1 MSPLECGLYVVATPI
16 GNLGDITLR
25 GIEVLMLAD
34 RIACED
40 TRVTR
45 KLLSRHSIKTK
56 VTSYHDH
63 NANTV
68 RPVLIQEIKNGG
80 TVALVCDAGMPSISD
95 PGYKLI
101 RDSILA
107 GLYVTV
113 VPGASAGLSG
123 LVLSGLPTD
132 RFLFLGYLPSKSQQR
147 RNTLEE
153 ISGISASLIFYESP
167 GRLVNSLKDML
178 CVLGDRPAAVLR
190 ELTKLHEEV
199 RRGSLNELWAH
210 YADNAKPRGEIVVV
224 VGPALEIEKISDK
237 EIANILGERLKNLS
251 VRDAVFE
258 VAAITKQSR
267 KKIYMMAINLKT
279 QLKPGNS

>member
-1 MSPLECGLYVVATPI
+1 MSHLKCGLYVVATPI
-16 GNLGDITLR
+16 GNLGDVTLR

-56 VTSYHDH
+56 LTSYHDH
-63 NANTV
+63 NAHTM
-68 RPVLIQEIKNGG
+68 RPFLIQKIKNGG

-101 RDSILA
+101 RDSIAA

-132 RFLFLGYLPSKSQQR
+132 RFLFVGYLPSKSKQR
-147 RNTLEE
+147 TDTLEE
-153 ISGISASLIFYESP
+153 ISGISASLIFQEAP
-167 GRLVNSLKDML
+167 KRLVNSLKDMAS
-178 CVLGDRPAAVLR
+178 VFGDRSAAVLR

-199 RRGSLNELWAH
+199 RRGSLNELWT
-210 YADNAKPRGEIVVV
+210 YYDKNAEPRGEFVVV
-224 VGPALEIEKISDK
+224 VGPPNQTEKTSDIEL
-237 EIANILGERLKNLS
+237 ANILGERLKTLS
-251 VRDAVFE
+251 VRDAVIE
-258 VAAITKQSR
+258 VAAITNQSR
-267 KKIYMMAINLKT
+267 KKIYKIAINLQT
-279 QLKPGNS
+279 RI

>member
-1 MSPLECGLYVVATPI
+1 MSPLACGLYVVATPI

-56 VTSYHDH
+56 LTSYHDH
-63 NANTV
+63 NADKV
-68 RPVLIQEIKNGG
+68 RPFLIQEIKNGG
-80 TVALVCDAGMPSISD
+80 TVALVCDAGMPSVSD

-101 RDSILA
+101 RDSIVA

-132 RFLFLGYLPSKSQQR
+132 RF
-147 RNTLEE
+147 
-153 ISGISASLIFYESP
+153 
-167 GRLVNSLKDML
+167 
-178 CVLGDRPAAVLR
+178 
-190 ELTKLHEEV
+190 
-199 RRGSLNELWAH
+199 
-210 YADNAKPRGEIVVV
+210 
-224 VGPALEIEKISDK
+224 
-237 EIANILGERLKNLS
+237 
-251 VRDAVFE
+251 VFE
-258 VAAITKQSR
+258 GFLPAKRSQR
-267 KKIYMMAINLKT
+267 Y
-279 QLKPGNS
+279 

>member
-45 KLLSRHSIKTK
+45 KLLSRYTIKTK

-68 RPVLIQEIKNGG
+68 RPVLIKEIKSGG

-101 RDSILA
+101 RDSIVA

-132 RFLFLGYLPSKSQQR
+132 RFLFLGYLSSKSQQR

-153 ISGISASLIFYESP
+153 ISGISASLIFHENP
-167 GRLVNSLKDML
+167 ERLVRSLKDMSFI
-178 CVLGDRPAAVLR
+178 LGDRQAAVLR

-199 RRGSLNELWAH
+199 CRGSLNELWAH
-210 YADNAKPRGEIVVV
+210 YAHSAKPKGEIVVV
-224 VGPALEIEKISDK
+224 VGPANDIEKISDK
-237 EIANILGERLKNLS
+237 EISTILGERLKVLS

-258 VAAITKQSR
+258 VAAITKQAR
-267 KKIYMMAINLKT
+267 KKIYMMAIKLQT
-279 QLKPGNS
+279 RS

>member
-56 VTSYHDH
+56 LTSYHDH
-63 NANTV
+63 NADKV
-68 RPVLIQEIKNGG
+68 RPFLIQEIKNGG
-80 TVALVCDAGMPSISD
+80 TVALVCDAGMPSVSD

-101 RDSILA
+101 RDSIVA

-132 RFLFLGYLPSKSQQR
+132 RF
-147 RNTLEE
+147 
-153 ISGISASLIFYESP
+153 
-167 GRLVNSLKDML
+167 
-178 CVLGDRPAAVLR
+178 
-190 ELTKLHEEV
+190 
-199 RRGSLNELWAH
+199 
-210 YADNAKPRGEIVVV
+210 
-224 VGPALEIEKISDK
+224 
-237 EIANILGERLKNLS
+237 
-251 VRDAVFE
+251 VFE
-258 VAAITKQSR
+258 GFLPAKRSQR
-267 KKIYMMAINLKT
+267 Y
-279 QLKPGNS
+279 

>member
-1 MSPLECGLYVVATPI
+1 MSPLKCGLYVVATPI

-25 GIEVLMLAD
+25 GIEVLRLVD

-45 KLLSRHSIKTK
+45 KLLSHHSVKTK

-63 NANTV
+63 NANSV
-68 RPVLIQEIKNGG
+68 RPVLIQEIKNGK
-80 TVALVCDAGMPSISD
+80 TIALVCDAGMPLISD
-95 PGYKLI
+95 PGYKLV
-101 RDSILA
+101 RDCIVA

-113 VPGASAGLSG
+113 APGASAGLSG

-132 RFLFLGYLPSKSQQR
+132 RFLFVGYLPSKTQPR

-153 ISGISASLIFYESP
+153 ISGISASMIFQEAP
-167 GRLVNSLKDML
+167 GRLVNSLKDMASAF
-178 CVLGDRPAAVLR
+178 GNRPAAVLR

-210 YADNAKPRGEIVVV
+210 YADNIKPKGEIVIV
-224 VGPALEIEKISDK
+224 VGPADETEKTSDK
-237 EIANILGERLKNLS
+237 EIANILGERLKTLT
-251 VRDAVFE
+251 VRDAVIE
-258 VAAITKQSR
+258 VATITKQSR
-267 KKIYMMAINLKT
+267 KKIYMMAINLQT
-279 QLKPGNS
+279 QLNPGNS